1 MEIVLYWI
9 AGVSTALFF
18 IRLVLMFVGMD
29 ASDAGDA
36 GDLLDATDSADVISA
51 HDAADAADFKIFTLM
66 TFIVTFMVGGW
77 TALLFLSMDMNQWVS
92 LGLGAAIGFAAGVVV
107 SYAIFSMRKLEH
119 DGALRD
125 FEAEGLRGTVY
136 VKIPEAGKGKGQ
148 VQVTI
153 NNRLF
158 TFDAVSDG
166 PEIDSF
172 KPVVVMKRVDSKTLR
187 VCPTD

>member
-1 MEIVLYWI
+1 MEAALYWI

-18 IRLVLMFVGMD
+18 IRLVLMFIGID
-29 ASDAGDA
+29 GADAGDA
-36 GDLLDATDSADVISA
+36 MDAGDAVGAA
-51 HDAADAADFKIFTLM
+51 DAADAADFKIFSLM

-77 TALLFLSMDMNQWVS
+77 VGLLMIS
-92 LGLGAAIGFAAGVVV
+92 LGMNEWLSSGLGGVIGFVAGVIV

-119 DGALRD
+119 DGALRE

-136 VKIPEAGKGKGQ
+136 VRIPEAGEGKGQ
-148 VQVTI
+148 VRVSIQ
-153 NNRLF
+153 NRMY

-166 PEIDSF
+166 PQIDSF
-172 KPVVVMKRVDSKTLR
+172 KPVVVMKRVDEKTLR